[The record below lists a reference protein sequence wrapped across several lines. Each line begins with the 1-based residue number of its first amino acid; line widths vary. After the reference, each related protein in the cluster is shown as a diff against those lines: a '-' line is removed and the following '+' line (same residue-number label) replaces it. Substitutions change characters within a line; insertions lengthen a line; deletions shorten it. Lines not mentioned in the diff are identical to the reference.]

1 MNDKDYVVFPRGFIG
16 VVNTSLNKES
26 NKKTAIDKIIDLR
39 YKNVD
44 TNVDSDVYNSVIT
57 KLHGNMIDSLVS
69 DKLSFNKAIIV
80 EAFKSF
86 DDNNFGVWINLQKNS
101 RYFTV
106 NHQKFILETLK
117 YIQTGRRDTSIRT
130 WEVILHREI
139 IDDSEHVSKNSKFD
153 IELKNFFA
161 HQLSDGLIL
170 SNSLPRIFPQW
181 LSHRGGNEDLL
192 LTLNIIF
199 GKELNN

>member
-16 VVNTSLNKES
+16 VANTSLNTEK
-26 NKKTAIDKIIDLR
+26 NKKTAVDKIIDLR

-44 TNVDSDVYNSVIT
+44 TDVDSDVYNSIIT
-57 KLHGNMIDSLVS
+57 RLHGNMIDSLVR

-117 YIQTGRRDTSIRT
+117 YIQTGRRDTSFRT

-161 HQLSDGLIL
+161 HQLSDGLTL

>member
-1 MNDKDYVVFPRGFIG
+1 MNARNYVVFPRGFIG
-16 VVNTSLNKES
+16 VATTSLNVEK
-26 NKKTAIDKIIDLR
+26 NKKTATDKIIELR
-39 YKNVD
+39 YKN
-44 TNVDSDVYNSVIT
+44 TETEVDSGAYNLNIT
-57 KLHGNMIDSLVS
+57 KLHSDLIDSLVS
-69 DKLSFNKAIIV
+69 DKLSFNKAVII

-86 DDNNFGVWINLQKNS
+86 GDNNFADWIRLQKNS

-117 YIQTGRRDTSIRT
+117 FIETGKRDTSIRT

-139 IDDSEHVSKNSKFD
+139 IDDAEHVSKNPKFD
-153 IELKNFFA
+153 TELKNFFTK
-161 HQLSDGLIL
+161 QLDDGLAL
-170 SNSLPRIFPQW
+170 SNSLLRIIPQW

-199 GKELNN
+199 GKELNS